1 MARKK
6 RKKRSY
12 NSQSFRLPEL
22 EISDEIK
29 KDVIAIFF
37 FVLAFLSFLSFVN
50 LAGGLGGKISEFIK
64 ILFGWGFV
72 LFPFV
77 LIFWGWKIIKSK
89 SIFESRASLF
99 GTVLMTL
106 SILSLLHIF
115 YEPTV
120 MLDLAKSGSGGGI
133 LGATVAWPLVS
144 LISKWGALVIVL
156 AMMIISI
163 LLMFDISFVDL
174 LSKFK
179 FLKIS
184 NGINFVRKNKKEDVE
199 IEEEDDDEQD
209 DKQEQEEQED
219 DITINI
225 SGEEQE
231 KKGIISSIKNK
242 FRTKKPDPEF
252 SIKPLDDDQEEDIDI
267 AEESDES
274 QDQEENYDENFQEDE
289 DNIEEKTKKKDWKI
303 PTIDLLEGLDSK
315 PTSGDIK
322 ANLNIIKVTLANFG
336 IEVTMGDVNVG
347 PTVTQYNLKPAVGVK
362 LSRIIS
368 LQNDLALSLA
378 ARSLRIEAP
387 IPGKSWVGL
396 ELPNQSVAM
405 VRLRNMLL
413 SSEYKNKKG
422 NLNVILGRDVSGNA
436 ILASLEKMPHL
447 IIAGSTGSGK
457 TVCINTLITG
467 LLYQNSPEMLK
478 FIMIDPKRVE
488 LTPYDEIPHL
498 LTPVITDPEKA
509 VNSLKWAIKQMEGR
523 YEILSHLGCRNIE
536 SYNNAVTTKYVKR
549 DVLPYIVI
557 VIDELAD
564 LMAT

>member
-1 MARKK
+1 
-6 RKKRSY
+6 
-12 NSQSFRLPEL
+12 
-22 EISDEIK
+22 
-29 KDVIAIFF
+29 
-37 FVLAFLSFLSFVN
+37 
-50 LAGGLGGKISEFIK
+50 
-64 ILFGWGFV
+64 
-72 LFPFV
+72 
-77 LIFWGWKIIKSK
+77 
-89 SIFESRASLF
+89 
-99 GTVLMTL
+99 
-106 SILSLLHIF
+106 
-115 YEPTV
+115 
-120 MLDLAKSGSGGGI
+120 
-133 LGATVAWPLVS
+133 
-144 LISKWGALVIVL
+144 
-156 AMMIISI
+156 
-163 LLMFDISFVDL
+163 
-174 LSKFK
+174 
-179 FLKIS
+179 
-184 NGINFVRKNKKEDVE
+184 
-199 IEEEDDDEQD
+199 EEDDDE
-209 DKQEQEEQED
+209 
-219 DITINI
+219 ITINI

-242 FRTKKPDPEF
+242 FKTKKPDPEF
-252 SIKPLDDDQEEDIDI
+252 SIKPLDNDQGEDIDI
-267 AEESDES
+267 AEELNES
-274 QDQEENYDENFQEDE
+274 RNQEENSDKNFQEDE
-289 DNIEEKTKKKDWKI
+289 DDNTEEKTKKKDWKI

-436 ILASLEKMPHL
+436 ILSSLEKMPHL

-457 TVCINTLITG
+457 TVCINTLVTG

-536 SYNNAVTTKYVKR
+536 SYNNAVTTKYTKR
-549 DVLPYIVI
+549 EVLPYIVI

-564 LMAT
+564 LMATHG